1 MLLAWFAAALAVVLV
16 GNLLFVKFTVK
27 HQPVAPEYLFE

>member
-16 GNLLFVKFTVK
+16 SNLLLVKFTVE
-27 HQPVAPEYLFE
+27 HQSVIPEYLFE